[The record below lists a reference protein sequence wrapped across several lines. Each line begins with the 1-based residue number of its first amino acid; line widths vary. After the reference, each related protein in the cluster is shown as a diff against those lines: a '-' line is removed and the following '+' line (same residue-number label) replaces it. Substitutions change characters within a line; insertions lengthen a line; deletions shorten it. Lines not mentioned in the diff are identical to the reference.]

1 MEDAGGATSLNS
13 NNQSTTLVNVE
24 HNVTPE
30 EKVARNTLQLA
41 KRVHRKVHED
51 NGDPIAV
58 LAKEFGRD
66 TAKEVI
72 TKHLFNI
79 LINAESLA
87 KNQPRSALRYHDV
100 EVGSE
105 TPIEDVFEHFAE
117 NPKFARFLLV
127 DVKMEDFQKAISEM
141 DSIFYACDFEDFL
154 RSTHPTAEKLGYH
167 VAKLVPK
174 LKDRSSFDQVP
185 ETERDMCP
193 LMSLGKADPEK
204 LYSLVMAAWEKEPET
219 VERGLGYEGPT
230 CQVKSAMPDITSRS
244 TYHSKDSTSIARYDL
259 HLNPVLVSQ
268 PSDCSRCAS
277 RPFFSLLHAC
287 GRQLDNFGIHNGHP
301 SALTYSN
308 VIVWKSGSENASHC
322 ERLQQERARDKSPRG
337 NGAWRSHFDF
347 PS

>member
-219 VERGLGYEGPT
+219 VERSLGYEVG
-230 CQVKSAMPDITSRS
+230 QVKSAMSGIPSRS

-259 HLNPVLVSQ
+259 HLNLVLISLS
-268 PSDCSRCAS
+268 SDCSRCAS
-277 RPFFSLLHAC
+277 LPFFSLFASQFH
-287 GRQLDNFGIHNGHP
+287 NFGNHKRHS
-301 SALTYSN
+301 SALTSSN
-308 VIVWKSGSENASHC
+308 VIAWKS
-322 ERLQQERARDKSPRG
+322 L
-337 NGAWRSHFDF
+337 
-347 PS
+347 